1 MAQAAAAQQMTT
13 IETVRP
19 WDRRTNET
27 MEAYQRFLGWLD
39 WPGKALAY
47 ASDLGARLGVGPQSI
62 MAQFYTHDWKSR
74 KEAWLDTRTG
84 RQENPEEE
92 EQQRLRKRARD
103 RIRLHARLSEKFLVK
118 AELLIDSYMEK
129 ELVDEEGNVI
139 GRGLVRGVLREA
151 SEALAKGIEM
161 ERLSYGLPG
170 AITRVEHDLRNQV
183 EVSLNIYQEVL
194 ALVGSHICDGCR
206 ISVGEQLEA
215 IQGRVDDAQK
225 EILMLGAGE

>member
-1 MAQAAAAQQMTT
+1 MPALVITH
-13 IETVRP
+13 P
-19 WDRRTNET
+19 WERRSSET
-27 MEAYQRFLGWLD
+27 MTAYERFLGWLD
-39 WPGKALAY
+39 WPGKLSSYCGHIAVQV
-47 ASDLGARLGVGPQSI
+47 GVGPEAL
-62 MAQFYTHDWKSR
+62 MAQSYHNDWRAR
-74 KEAWLDTRTG
+74 KEAWLQAQTG
-84 RQENPEEE
+84 AVIPPDVQAEG
-92 EQQRLRKRARD
+92 QLRARS
-103 RIRLHARLSEKFLVK
+103 RNRVKLHAKLAEKFLVK

-129 ELVDEEGNVI
+129 ELVDDDGNVI